1 MNQNDEVF
9 EFEVDADSGD
19 EIVAEESELSA
30 AALKSKLKSLRK
42 ELLTTQ
48 QERDA
53 NLTGWQRAKADLVN
67 FRRNVEEDRV
77 RDTARQ
83 KGKIIQ
89 NILPA
94 LDSFE
99 SAMAGTAWNEV
110 DTTWREGVERI
121 RTQLLSALER
131 EGVTSFG
138 TPGEVFDPAQHE
150 CMSVTPTNDASH
162 DHTIAHVLQK
172 GYRIGTEVIRPAMVT
187 VWQHNA

>member
-1 MNQNDEVF
+1 MNQNDE
-9 EFEVDADSGD
+9 EFEIEVDVDSGD

-42 ELLTTQ
+42 ELITTQ

-77 RDTARQ
+77 RDSARQ

-89 NILPA
+89 SVLPT

-99 SAMAGTAWNEV
+99 SAVGEV
-110 DTTWREGVERI
+110 TWQDVPEHWREGVARI
-121 RTQLLSALER
+121 RNQLATSLEK
-131 EGVTSFG
+131 EGLMMY
-138 TPGEVFDPAQHE
+138 GEVGEPFDPTRHD
-150 CMSVTPTNDASH
+150 CMSVVPTEDEAK
-162 DHTIAHVLQK
+162 DHTIAQILQK
-172 GYRIGTEVIRPAMVT
+172 GYRIGEEVIRPAKVVVHQT
-187 VWQHNA
+187 A